1 MDVAG
6 YNEKQQIMEQLVGLI
21 FFFFLVI
28 NSFIVKGRP
37 QGKLEKHTQCMD
49 LVQ

>member
-21 FFFFLVI
+21 FFFLVI